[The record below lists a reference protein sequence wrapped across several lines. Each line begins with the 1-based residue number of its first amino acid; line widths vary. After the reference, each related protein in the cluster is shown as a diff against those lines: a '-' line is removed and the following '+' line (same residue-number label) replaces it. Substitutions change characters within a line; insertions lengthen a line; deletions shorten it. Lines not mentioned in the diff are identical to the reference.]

1 MAIGF
6 YDPSTLNLGDQVASI
21 EFINVQDKNDRRRV
35 EVRSREEADVLLHN
49 LRHQRDHQISA
60 LGGRAMICR
69 GPIHMSPGFPDE
81 AIMMVEGDRT
91 RILPVKIAFDLDG
104 FRIPDRALMGA
115 VGHLSEGAFIAE
127 RAAITPLSPTPVQA
141 STPRQMN

>member
-1 MAIGF
+1 MAIGY
-6 YDPSTLNLGDQVASI
+6 YDPETLTLGDRVASI
-21 EFINVQDKNDRRRV
+21 DFISAKDQTDRRRV
-35 EVRSREEADVLLHN
+35 EVRSRKEADVLLHN

-69 GPIHMSPGFPDE
+69 GPIQMSPGVPDE
-81 AIMMVEGDRT
+81 GVMMVDGDKT
-91 RILPVKIAFDLDG
+91 RLLPVKIGFDLDG

-115 VGHLSEGAFIAE
+115 VGHISEGALIAE
-127 RAAITPLSPTPVQA
+127 RAAIAPLTPIPSHA

>member
-1 MAIGF
+1 MAIGY
-6 YDPSTLNLGDQVASI
+6 YDPETLTLGDRVASI
-21 EFINVQDKNDRRRV
+21 DFISAKDQTDRRRV
-35 EVRSREEADVLLHN
+35 EVRSRKEADTLLHN

-69 GPIHMSPGFPDE
+69 GPIQMSPGVPDE
-81 AIMMVEGDRT
+81 GVMMVDGDKT
-91 RILPVKIAFDLDG
+91 RLLPVKIGFDLDG

-115 VGHLSEGAFIAE
+115 VGHISEGALIAE
-127 RAAITPLSPTPVQA
+127 RAAIAPLTPIPSHA